1 MAKAKSQR
9 SLDSWTKQK
18 WRTKSGKP
26 STQGPKAT
34 GERYLPSAAI
44 KAMSSSQYAASTAKK
59 RKDKAAGK
67 QFSKQ
72 PKGAAK
78 TSKRYRRV
86 QLVIDFDVDGDGKI
100 TEKEIAMKE
109 RMLEVELREEKS
121 ASQKFMAWV
130 AMGMMIVFTVVLF
143 TPMMTDSRVE
153 ALADLLGLF
162 YIAQTGV
169 VAAYMGATAY
179 MAGKPMGNRVA
190 MQKDMR

>member
-1 MAKAKSQR
+1 M
-9 SLDSWTKQK
+9 
-18 WRTKSGKP
+18 
-26 STQGPKAT
+26 
-34 GERYLPSAAI
+34 
-44 KAMSSSQYAASTAKK
+44 
-59 RKDKAAGK
+59 
-67 QFSKQ
+67 
-72 PKGAAK
+72 
-78 TSKRYRRV
+78 
-86 QLVIDFDVDGDGKI
+86 VIDFVIDGDGKI
-100 TEKEIAMKE
+100 TDKEIAMKE

-121 ASQKFMAWV
+121 SSQKFMAWV
-130 AMGMMIVFTVVLF
+130 AMGMMIVFTIVLF

>member
-1 MAKAKSQR
+1 M
-9 SLDSWTKQK
+9 
-18 WRTKSGKP
+18 
-26 STQGPKAT
+26 
-34 GERYLPSAAI
+34 
-44 KAMSSSQYAASTAKK
+44 
-59 RKDKAAGK
+59 
-67 QFSKQ
+67 
-72 PKGAAK
+72 
-78 TSKRYRRV
+78 
-86 QLVIDFDVDGDGKI
+86 VIDFDIDGDGKI
-100 TEKEIAMKE
+100 TDKEIAMKE

-130 AMGMMIVFTVVLF
+130 AMVMMIVFTIVLF

>member
-1 MAKAKSQR
+1 M
-9 SLDSWTKQK
+9 
-18 WRTKSGKP
+18 
-26 STQGPKAT
+26 
-34 GERYLPSAAI
+34 
-44 KAMSSSQYAASTAKK
+44 
-59 RKDKAAGK
+59 
-67 QFSKQ
+67 
-72 PKGAAK
+72 
-78 TSKRYRRV
+78 
-86 QLVIDFDVDGDGKI
+86 VIDFDIDGDGK
-100 TEKEIAMKE
+100 TTDKEIAMKE

-130 AMGMMIVFTVVLF
+130 AMGMMIVFTIVLF

-190 MQKDMR
+190 MKKDMR

>member
-1 MAKAKSQR
+1 M
-9 SLDSWTKQK
+9 
-18 WRTKSGKP
+18 
-26 STQGPKAT
+26 
-34 GERYLPSAAI
+34 
-44 KAMSSSQYAASTAKK
+44 
-59 RKDKAAGK
+59 
-67 QFSKQ
+67 
-72 PKGAAK
+72 
-78 TSKRYRRV
+78 
-86 QLVIDFDVDGDGKI
+86 VIDFDIDGDGKI
-100 TEKEIAMKE
+100 TDKEIAMKE

>member
-1 MAKAKSQR
+1 M
-9 SLDSWTKQK
+9 
-18 WRTKSGKP
+18 
-26 STQGPKAT
+26 
-34 GERYLPSAAI
+34 
-44 KAMSSSQYAASTAKK
+44 
-59 RKDKAAGK
+59 
-67 QFSKQ
+67 
-72 PKGAAK
+72 
-78 TSKRYRRV
+78 V
-86 QLVIDFDVDGDGKI
+86 VDFDIDGDGEI
-100 TEKEIAMKE
+100 TVEEVAMKE

-121 ASQKFMAWV
+121 SSQKFMAWV
-130 AMGMMIVFTVVLF
+130 AMGMMIVFTIVLF